1 MLEVVSVGSWR
12 GLRPG
17 FDAEARHNSV
27 LAHLPAGTVR
37 DWTRLQYITFLSP
50 SNETVILAR
59 EWIDMTS
66 VVENEA
72 VTVVFTLTNQSRT
85 NIEAYRQA
93 LLQNGAKAADIR
105 TDIL

>member
-1 MLEVVSVGSWR
+1 M
-12 GLRPG
+12 RPG